1 MRNYLRAIANLI
13 ANRPQVTNL
22 PYNLVLSY
30 QLLALLAQNGFAAQ
44 LDLVAFERQDLDHYL
59 IAFLQ
64 LVAHVLDAVL
74 RNLADVQQ
82 TIGAGENLDERAEFH
97 QPHHFPEIRLADFGN
112 SRDVGDPLD
121 CQLGRLAVRRVNL
134 HRTVVFD
141 VDLHAGLVD
150 DAANA

>member
-30 QLLALLAQNGFAAQ
+30 QLLALLAQDSFAAQ
-44 LDLVAFERQDLDHYL
+44 LDFVAFERQNLDHDL

-82 TIGAGENLDERAEFH
+82 TVGAGENLDERAEFH
-97 QPHHFPEIRLADFGN
+97 QPNHLAQVRLADFGD
-112 SRDVGDPLD
+112 SRDV
-121 CQLGRLAVRRVNL
+121 
-134 HRTVVFD
+134 
-141 VDLHAGLVD
+141 
-150 DAANA
+150 